1 MGAGAEDTVETTVI
15 ITGFVWL
22 DEIIEKLARKHHVET
37 FEVEEAFFFRP
48 RFRFV
53 EKGDREGED
62 VYAVLGRTEAGR
74 YLTVFFVRKR
84 DGRALPLS
92 ARDMTHAER
101 KRYGQK

>member
-1 MGAGAEDTVETTVI
+1 VNIAGFLWI
-15 ITGFVWL
+15 
-22 DEIIEKLARKHHVET
+22 DEVVEKLVRKHHVET

-53 EKGDREGED
+53 EKGDRDGED
-62 VYAVLGRTEAGR
+62 VYAALGHTDAGR
-74 YLTVFFVRKR
+74 YLTVFFVRKL

-101 KRYGQK
+101 KRYERK

>member
-1 MGAGAEDTVETTVI
+1 MI
-15 ITGFVWL
+15 ITGFLWL
-22 DEIIEKLARKHHVET
+22 DEVIEKLSRKHHVQA

-62 VYAVLGRTEAGR
+62 VYVVLGNTEAGR

-92 ARDMTHAER
+92 ARDMTYAER

>member
-1 MGAGAEDTVETTVI
+1 VNIAGFFWIDEVVEKI
-15 ITGFVWL
+15 
-22 DEIIEKLARKHHVET
+22 ARKHNVET
-37 FEVEEAFFFRP
+37 FEVEQAFFFRP

-74 YLTVFFVRKR
+74 YLTVFFVRKLDR
-84 DGRALPLS
+84 RALPLS

-101 KRYGQK
+101 KRYERK